1 LIRAHPRQEVFSV
14 SLGLCGKE
22 LLVTCHSSPSF
33 DIFVS
38 ISDDNLNFADRGSKL
53 PVNSSSHTAYT
64 IEVEVHL
71 EYVHARV
78 TADHVDR
85 ATAMSFLSDV
95 LMECAKHRL
104 KRLILERDNPGVVVE
119 VELFYIMD
127 DLLKLKDETKIAF
140 LNRHLLHAE
149 EIRDVVAYG
158 ANLGGN
164 YRCFNSFESAEQW
177 LLEDSDEK

>member
-1 LIRAHPRQEVFSV
+1 
-14 SLGLCGKE
+14 
-22 LLVTCHSSPSF
+22 
-33 DIFVS
+33 
-38 ISDDNLNFADRGSKL
+38 
-53 PVNSSSHTAYT
+53 VNSSHTPYK
-64 IEVEVHL
+64 IETEVFP

-95 LMECAKHRL
+95 LMECAKNRC

-149 EIRDVVAYG
+149 SIRDVVLYG
-158 ANLGGN
+158 AKLGGN
-164 YRCFNSFESAEQW
+164 YRCFNSFEKAEQW
-177 LLEDSDEK
+177 ILEVAV